1 MAWKVGNTP
10 RLSPIIIIII
20 IIINI
25 LIKVTLNEI
34 PYRGTL
40 QSQWSTLTDCTSRK
54 AEENVISQYRVL
66 DYFYLYISLTV
77 KLVAKSA
84 NIRSL
89 FKVSKNP

>member
-1 MAWKVGNTP
+1 MSIRERRINVKVKLHT
-10 RLSPIIIIII
+10 LDYY
-20 IIINI
+20 
-25 LIKVTLNEI
+25 KCTVTLNVI
-34 PYRGTL
+34 RYRGTL

-66 DYFYLYISLTV
+66 DYFYPYISLTV